1 MRRRVF
7 ASARVRSGAIVLAAM
22 LALGGCGGDDA
33 RVVVPPRVD
42 SSLAPATVGTD
53 LKLYESKD
61 RTTVKAFANVGERSL
76 VSDGKLWEIRR
87 ADRLI
92 GALQLTTV
100 LPDVDLT
107 DEDTR
112 DTIVNQILPGA
123 SNRIR
128 IGDEEVYATTV
139 NDKAVFVWFGRTMY
153 VVLQLKDR
161 QLDGQYDAIA
171 EDVIAHQAASDA
183 WDPLPLV
190 VDTDDDD

>member
-1 MRRRVF
+1 MRRV
-7 ASARVRSGAIVLAAM
+7 AIVLAAV

-42 SSLAPATVGTD
+42 ASLAPATVGTD

-139 NDKAVFVWFGRTMY
+139 NDKAVFVWFGREMY

-161 QLDGQYDAIA
+161 ELDGRYDTIA

-190 VDTDDDD
+190 VDTDED